1 MKTIYYNFTE
11 FIEILNDIRNQ
22 GGRSSDL
29 NRLKNE
35 LNRFFKGQKCR
46 EVIYTKNTD
55 KVFFGMSVSP
65 IMKDDDVVMILNSD
79 EKYIIN
85 EYYLELD
92 SKLFGTDLRLTN
104 KELLAVL
111 LHEVGHMVNTTEPVD
126 NARTALD
133 LYLTKTKS
141 NLDIAESINQKAILS
156 FGLRDVMKK
165 SISIFEKDQSEEI
178 TADEFVYKCGF
189 GNELQSALNK
199 IVKNRNSIV
208 NSRDNK
214 LAIFMWS
221 ISLYKNIKLQ
231 RIPALR
237 LIKKGKQISSSE
249 LQKRDLER
257 LERNLKGIDF
267 SVNEVTSLSEAG
279 DGLKKLYMERV
290 SRIKSK
296 GIKSLKDDYYELA
309 MRAKNI
315 DLTDEALIILR
326 RINSNMSIIQ
336 DYLESENLDDRTRQ
350 EAFEILEQYEDLR
363 QKLIKKDLYK
373 EKQLFN
379 IIYPDIKQKY

>member
-1 MKTIYYNFTE
+1 MKTIHYNFSE
-11 FIEILNDIRNQ
+11 FIEILNDIGNYD
-22 GGRSSDL
+22 GKPSDL
-29 NRLKNE
+29 NKLKNE
-35 LNRFFKGQKCR
+35 LNRFFKGQKCK

-65 IMKDDDVVMILNSD
+65 IMKDEDIVIILNSD
-79 EKYIIN
+79 ENYIIN

-92 SKLFGTDLRLTN
+92 SKLFSSDLGLTN

-111 LHEVGHMVNTTEPVD
+111 LHEVGHMVNSTEPVE
-126 NARTALD
+126 NARDALN
-133 LYLTKTKS
+133 LYLVKTKS
-141 NLDIAESINQKAILS
+141 TLDIAESINQKAILS
-156 FGLRDVMKK
+156 FGLRDVMRKT
-165 SISIFEKDQSEEI
+165 ISIFEKDQAEEI

-189 GNELQSALNK
+189 GDELQSALNK
-199 IVKNRNSIV
+199 IVKNRNSII

-221 ISLYKNIKLQ
+221 IALYKNIKMQ

-237 LIKKGKQISSSE
+237 LIKKGKQISSSQ

-267 SVNEVTSLSEAG
+267 SVNEVANIREAG
-279 DGLKKLYMERV
+279 EGLKKLYMDRV
-290 SRIKSK
+290 NRIKSK
-296 GIKSLKDDYYELA
+296 GIKSLKDDYYELT

-336 DYLESENLDDRTRQ
+336 DYLDSENLDDKTRE
-350 EAFEILEQYEDLR
+350 EAFQILEQYEELR

-379 IIYPDIKQKY
+379 IVYPDIKQKY

>member
-1 MKTIYYNFTE
+1 MKTIYYDFNE
-11 FIEILNDIRNQ
+11 FIQILNDINSH

-29 NRLKNE
+29 NKLKTE
-35 LNRFFKGQKCR
+35 LNRFFKGQRCK

-65 IMKDDDVVMILNSD
+65 IMGDNDVVMILNSD

-92 SKLFGTDLRLTN
+92 SKLFDSDLGLTSR
-104 KELLAVL
+104 ELLAVL
-111 LHEVGHMVNTTEPVD
+111 LHEVGHMVNTTEPVE
-126 NARTALD
+126 NARQALD
-133 LYLTKTKS
+133 LYLAKTKS
-141 NLDIAESINQKAILS
+141 SLDIAESINQKAILA
-156 FGLRDVMKK
+156 FGLRDVMRKT
-165 SISIFEKDQSEEI
+165 ISIFEKDQSQEI
-178 TADEFVYKCGF
+178 TADEFVYKCGY
-189 GNELQSALNK
+189 GEELQSALHK
-199 IVKNRNSIV
+199 IVKKRNSIV
-208 NSRDNK
+208 NDRDNK

-221 ISLYKNIKLQ
+221 IALYKNIELQ

-237 LIKKGKQISSSE
+237 LIKKGKQISCSE

-267 SVNEVTSLSEAG
+267 SVNEGV
-279 DGLKKLYMERV
+279 DGLKKVYMDRIN
-290 SRIKSK
+290 RIKSK
-296 GIKSLKDDYYELA
+296 GVKSLKEDYYELA
-309 MRAKNI
+309 LRAKNI

-336 DYLESENLDDRTRQ
+336 DYLEAENLDDRTRQ
-350 EAFEILEQYEDLR
+350 EAFEILEQYEELR

>member
-1 MKTIYYNFTE
+1 MKTIYYDFSE
-11 FIEILNDIRNQ
+11 FIQILNNIDNH

-35 LNRFFKGQKCR
+35 LNRFFKGQKCK

-65 IMKDDDVVMILNSD
+65 IMKDDDIVMIINSD

-92 SKLFGTDLRLTN
+92 SKLFDVSLGLTSR
-104 KELLAVL
+104 ELLAVL
-111 LHEVGHMVNTTEPVD
+111 LHEVGHMVNTSEPVD
-126 NARTALD
+126 NARETLD
-133 LYLTKTKS
+133 LYLAKTKS
-141 NLDIAESINQKAILS
+141 SLDIAESINQKAILG
-156 FGLRDVMKK
+156 FGLRDVMRKT
-165 SISIFEKDQSEEI
+165 ISIFEKDQAEEI
-178 TADEFVYKCGF
+178 TADEFVYKCGY
-189 GNELQSALNK
+189 GPELQSALHK
-199 IVKNRNSIV
+199 IVKKRNSIV
-208 NSRDNK
+208 NEKDNK

-221 ISLYKNIKLQ
+221 VALYKNIKFQ

-237 LIKKGKQISSSE
+237 LIKKGKQISCSE

-257 LERNLKGIDF
+257 LERNLKGIDL
-267 SVNEVTSLSEAG
+267 SVNEAV
-279 DGLKKLYMERV
+279 DGLKKVYMDRV
-290 SRIKSK
+290 NRIKSK
-296 GIKSLKDDYYELA
+296 GIKSLKEDYYELA
-309 MRAKNI
+309 LRAKNI

-336 DYLESENLDDRTRQ
+336 DYLEAETLDDRTRE
-350 EAFEILEQYEDLR
+350 EAFNILEQYEELR

-379 IIYPDIKQKY
+379 IMYPDIKQKY

>member
-1 MKTIYYNFTE
+1 MKTIYYDFNE
-11 FIEILNDIRNQ
+11 FIQILNNINNH

-29 NRLKNE
+29 NKLKNE
-35 LNRFFKGQKCR
+35 LNRFFKKQRCK

-65 IMKDDDVVMILNSD
+65 IMNDNAVVMILNSD

-85 EYYLELD
+85 EYYLEID
-92 SKLFGTDLRLTN
+92 SKLFDPDLGLTSR
-104 KELLAVL
+104 ELLAVL

-126 NARTALD
+126 NARNALD
-133 LYLTKTKS
+133 LYLAKTKS
-141 NLDIAESINQKAILS
+141 TLDIAKSLNQKAILS
-156 FGLRDVMKK
+156 FGLRDVMRKT
-165 SISIFEKDQSEEI
+165 ISIFEKDQSEEI
-178 TADEFVYKCGF
+178 SADEFVYKCGY
-189 GNELQSALNK
+189 GDELQSALHK
-199 IVKNRNSIV
+199 IVKRRNSIV
-208 NSRDNK
+208 NERDNK

-221 ISLYKNIKLQ
+221 IALYKNIRLQ

-237 LIKKGKQISSSE
+237 LIKKGKQITCSE

-257 LERNLKGIDF
+257 LERNLKGIDL
-267 SVNEVTSLSEAG
+267 SVNESA
-279 DGLKKLYMERV
+279 DGLKKLYMDRV
-290 SRIKSK
+290 NRIRSK
-296 GIKSLKDDYYELA
+296 GIKSLKEDYYELA
-309 MRAKNI
+309 LRAKNI

-336 DYLESENLDDRTRQ
+336 DYLEAENLDDRTRD
-350 EAFEILEQYEDLR
+350 EAFNILEQYEELR

-379 IIYPDIKQKY
+379 IVYPDIKQKY